1 MERSVSAAPTSS
13 RASTGTTGALLT
25 AGVAA
30 GPFYVV
36 LGLLQVLIRPGYD
49 WTRHD
54 LSLLSNGP
62 LGWIQIA
69 NFVVTGLLVVAGALG
84 MRRAMRG
91 SQGGTW
97 APLLVGLYGIGLIAA
112 GIFVADPMN
121 GFPPGTPAGPPVH
134 PTGHGFLHILSG
146 ALGFLA
152 LIAACFVFARRF
164 AALGQRAWAA
174 FSIVT
179 GVLFFAAFFG
189 VAMGSQA
196 GGATLVFVT
205 VAFTIAVLLA
215 WTWLSLVSMGLRA
228 EQASS
233 GRNQSR

>member
-1 MERSVSAAPTSS
+1 MEKPVSTAPMSSTVSAGTS
-13 RASTGTTGALLT
+13 RALLT

-30 GPFYVV
+30 GPLYVV
-36 LGLLQVLIRPGYD
+36 LGVLQALLRPGYD

-62 LGWIQIA
+62 LGWIQIV
-69 NFVVTGLLVVAGALG
+69 NFVLTGLLVIAGAVG

-91 SQGGTW
+91 SRGGTW
-97 APLLVGLYGIGLIAA
+97 APLLIGLYGLGIVAA
-112 GIFVADPMN
+112 GIFIADPMN
-121 GFPPGTPAGPPVH
+121 GFPPGTPAGPPIN

-146 ALGFLA
+146 AIGFLA

-164 AALGQRAWAA
+164 AALGQRTWVA

-196 GGATLVFVT
+196 GGATLIFVT

-215 WTWLSLVSMGLRA
+215 WTWLSLVSARLKV
-228 EQASS
+228 EQA
-233 GRNQSR
+233 GTGKN